1 MKNEQNNN
9 QSTKP
14 KKTTA
19 VYFLNIKNKKN
30 DLIFILIII
39 DFIINVEEKFG
50 DSSWSKQK
58 QEGNFSRAMNHT
70 RKKLVVIISQ
80 SK

>member
-1 MKNEQNNN
+1 MKNKKSNN
-9 QSTKP
+9 QSTNP

-30 DLIFILIII
+30 DLIFMLIII

-50 DSSWSKQK
+50 DSS
-58 QEGNFSRAMNHT
+58 
-70 RKKLVVIISQ
+70 
-80 SK
+80 

>member
-19 VYFLNIKNKKN
+19 VYFLNIKNKKKR
-30 DLIFILIII
+30 F
-39 DFIINVEEKFG
+39 DFYLK
-50 DSSWSKQK
+50 
-58 QEGNFSRAMNHT
+58 NHEFYKKCR
-70 RKKLVVIISQ
+70 RKIW
-80 SK
+80 